1 MAIIDKNVALIQQAC
16 KKTHNYNLC
25 VSSLKSDPR
34 GLKADLKD
42 LVVIMMDIALV
53 KSIKISELI
62 IKLNKTVSDP
72 YVRSSFHVCSSLYDD
87 SKVSL
92 QEAIDAFESNSY
104 KESYEQLGS
113 AASGPGEC
121 EDTFAEPPAS
131 KSPLTAVGADLCSLI
146 TIAEDIL
153 SMVMKLKSP

>member
-1 MAIIDKNVALIQQAC
+1 MTISNKNVALIQQVC
-16 KKTHNYNLC
+16 EKTHNYSLC

-53 KSIKISELI
+53 
-62 IKLNKTVSDP
+62 
-72 YVRSSFHVCSSLYDD
+72 
-87 SKVSL
+87 SL

-104 KESYEQLGS
+104 KESYGQLTV
-113 AASGPGEC
+113 AASGPLSC
-121 EDTFAEPPAS
+121 EDTFAEPPAR
-131 KSPLTAVGADLCSLI
+131 KSPLTAVNADLYSVV

-153 SMVMKLKSP
+153 SIFMKHKSP

>member
-1 MAIIDKNVALIQQAC
+1 MAISNKNVSLIQQVC
-16 KKTHNYNLC
+16 EKTHNYSLC

-62 IKLNKTVSDP
+62 IKLNKTASDP
-72 YVRSSFHVCSSLYDD
+72 LVRSCFNVCSSEYGA
-87 SKVSL
+87 SMVSL

-104 KESYEQLGS
+104 KESYEQLGF
-113 AASGPGEC
+113 AASGPGGC
-121 EDTFAEPPAS
+121 EDTFAEPPAR
-131 KSPLTAVGADLCSLI
+131 KSPLTAVGADLYSVV

-153 SMVMKLKSP
+153 SIVMKHKSP